1 MPTFAAPDGTRLTY
15 HAVAGGEGD
24 PLICLPGGP
33 MQASAYLGDLGGLPA
48 AAGRSLVLLDLRG
61 TGESGTPAD
70 PSSYRVDR
78 QVDDVE
84 ALRAHLGLDRIDVL
98 AHSASGDLALLYAG
112 RYPERIRSL
121 VLVAARARAA
131 GIEFPLEGRR
141 EALALRSGEPWYDE
155 VVPAF
160 ERAMAEEATEDDWQL
175 LDRLTYGRW
184 DAAAAAHAAS
194 GEDSY
199 NEEAA
204 QAYPG
209 PGAFDDVAAVRAVL
223 AKLDAP
229 VLILAGELDPSPRPD
244 KAAEVAA
251 LFPRG
256 ELVVQPGA
264 AHLPWLDDPELFGR
278 TVGGFLSGTV
288 GRNGFVRSGAA
299 PLANVQQP

>member
-1 MPTFAAPDGTRLTY
+1 MPIFTARDGTRLAYRTL
-15 HAVAGGEGD
+15 GEGD

-33 MQASAYLGDLGGLPA
+33 MHASAYLGDLGGLPA

-61 TGESGTPAD
+61 TGGSETPAD

-84 ALRAHLGLDRIDVL
+84 ALRAHLGLEQIDAL

-131 GIEFPLEGRR
+131 GIEFPLQARR

-155 VVPAF
+155 AVPAF
-160 ERAMAEEATEDDWQL
+160 ERAMAGDATENDWRF

-184 DAAAAAHAAS
+184 DAAAEAHAAL
-194 GEDSY
+194 GEDGC

-204 QAYPG
+204 RAYPG
-209 PGAFDDVAAVRAVL
+209 PGAFDDAASVREVL
-223 AKLDAP
+223 ATLDAP
-229 VLILAGELDPSPRPD
+229 VLVLAGELDPSPRPD

-264 AHLPWLDDPELFGR
+264 AHIPWLDDPEFFVR
-278 TVGGFLSGTV
+278 TVSGFL
-288 GRNGFVRSGAA
+288 RRRGA
-299 PLANVQQP
+299 